1 MADKSPMLLAYL
13 SRTEGWTPASE
24 IAEHLGV
31 STRTVRSYVTAVKV
45 AAAPLDVILSS
56 PDGYRLNRDAHAE
69 YAGRDR
75 GGERTGT
82 PRERIT
88 FLVTRLTHAGVEL
101 DVYELAASLFVSES
115 TIEADLRQVRTLA
128 REAGLELV
136 REGDHVRLVGPDAGH
151 RRIVSRLFSE
161 EQAHGLVDLR
171 RVQESFGIDD
181 LSGFKTDV
189 MVVLEAQGYT
199 VNEFG
204 LDRVLVHTAIAVE
217 RSRGSTLA
225 DDAPVP
231 DDQLA
236 ADLDRLVAERFGTRL
251 PPGELTAL
259 TTLLITR
266 AGTRAVT
273 GSDAGEHV
281 EVLRRIVDRAQEE
294 FLVDLDDDAFL
305 TRLGAHVGNLVI
317 RAREGVGNPNPLAR
331 TIKSS
336 YPLTYELA
344 VFIAS
349 EVQREFDIVIG
360 EDEIAYIALHIGSHL
375 ERRVSH
381 GAKLTCVLVSPGYHD
396 IAELLERRIL
406 PALGDEVAIDRVLTR
421 TDVDPAAL
429 HADLVISTVPW
440 EVRPANVVIVQPI
453 PTDADLDAVRGAVS
467 RIRRQR
473 RRRAIADELLL
484 YFDDALFFRD
494 TAFRNVDAPDEEA
507 VIRVMGDRMRE
518 RGIIDDEY
526 LDGVLERE
534 RISSTAFTE
543 WLAVPH
549 SLRMTATRTAIAI
562 ALFETP
568 IRWGDATVQV
578 VALVAFAARDRA
590 SFQTVFE
597 QFVEVFSERHDVQR
611 LLRASTDF
619 PAYID
624 ELVRLI
630 DE

>member
-1 MADKSPMLLAYL
+1 MADKSPLLLAYL
-13 SRTEGWTPASE
+13 SRAEGWTPASE

-31 STRTVRSYVTAVKV
+31 STRSVRSYVTAVKV

-69 YAGRDR
+69 YAARDR
-75 GGERTGT
+75 STERAGT
-82 PRERIT
+82 PRERIAY
-88 FLVTRLTHAGVEL
+88 LVTRLTHAGDGLSVH
-101 DVYELAASLFVSES
+101 DLADSLHVSDS
-115 TIEADLRQVRTLA
+115 TVEADLRQVRTLA
-128 REAGLELV
+128 RDAGVELV
-136 REGDHVRLVGPDAGH
+136 RDGDQVRLQGPDAAH
-151 RRIVSRLFSE
+151 RRLVSRQFSE

-181 LSGFKTDV
+181 LSGFKTEV
-189 MVVLEAQGYT
+189 MGVLETQGYT

-217 RSRGSTLA
+217 RSRGTALA

-231 DDQLA
+231 GDPVALG
-236 ADLDRLVAERFGTRL
+236 LDRLVAERFGTRL
-251 PPGELTAL
+251 PEGELAAL
-259 TTLLITR
+259 TTLLTTR
-266 AGTRAVT
+266 AGTRIEP
-273 GSDAGEHV
+273 SDEPGDHV
-281 EVLRRIVDRAQEE
+281 VVLRRIVDRAQEE

-305 TRLGAHVGNLVI
+305 TRLAAHVGNLVI
-317 RAREGVGNPNPLAR
+317 RAREGVANPNPLAR

-344 VFIAS
+344 VFIAA
-349 EVQREFDIVIG
+349 EIQREFGIVIG
-360 EDEIAYIALHIGSHL
+360 DDEIAYIALHIGSHL
-375 ERRVSH
+375 ERRAAH
-381 GAKLTCVLVSPGYHD
+381 GARLTCVLVSPGYHD
-396 IAELLERRIL
+396 IAHLLERRIQ

-421 TDVDPAAL
+421 TDVDLASL
-429 HADLVISTVPW
+429 DADLVVSTVPW

-494 TAFRNVDAPDEEA
+494 LGTPDEES
-507 VIRVMGDRMRE
+507 VIRALGERMLQ

-526 LDGVLERE
+526 LEGVLDRE

-549 SLRMTATRTAIAI
+549 SMRMTAKRTAIGI
-562 ALFETP
+562 ALFDTP
-568 IRWGDATVQV
+568 IPWGDATVQV
-578 VALVAFAARDRA
+578 VALVAFSAEGRA

-597 QFVEVFSERHDVQR
+597 QFVEVFAERTDVQR
-611 LLRASTDF
+611 LLKSATDF
-619 PAYID
+619 PSFID

>member
-56 PDGYRLNRDAHAE
+56 PEGYRLNRDAHAE
-69 YAGRDR
+69 FVARDR
-75 GGERTGT
+75 STERVAT
-82 PRERIT
+82 PRERVT

-101 DVYELAASLFVSES
+101 DVHELAESLFVSES
-115 TIEADLRQVRTLA
+115 TIEADLRQVRVLA

-136 REGDHVRLVGPDAGH
+136 REGDSVRLDGPDAGH
-151 RRIVSRLFSE
+151 RRLVSRLFSE

-189 MVVLEAQGYT
+189 IGVLETRGYA

-204 LDRVLVHTAIAVE
+204 LDRVLLHTAIAVE
-217 RSRGSTLA
+217 RSRGSALA
-225 DDAPVP
+225 DAAPVP
-231 DDQLA
+231 HDPVA
-236 ADLDRLVAERFGTRL
+236 VDLDRLVAERFGTRL
-251 PPGELTAL
+251 PAGELDAL
-259 TTLLITR
+259 TGLLTTR
-266 AGTRAVT
+266 AGTRIVAEEP
-273 GSDAGEHV
+273 GEHLA
-281 EVLRRIVDRAQEE
+281 VLRRIVEHAQEE

-305 TRLGAHVGNLVI
+305 TRLGAHVGNLVV

-344 VFIAS
+344 VFVAAEIQSAFAIS
-349 EVQREFDIVIG
+349 IG
-360 EDEIAYIALHIGSHL
+360 DDEIAYIALHIGSHL
-375 ERRVSH
+375 ERRTTH
-381 GAKLTCVLVSPGYHD
+381 GARLTAVLVSPGYHD
-396 IAELLERRIL
+396 IADLLERRIQ
-406 PALGDEVAIDRVLTR
+406 PALGDDAVVDRVLTR
-421 TDVDPAAL
+421 TDVDPTAL

-453 PTDADLDAVRGAVS
+453 PTDADLDAVRGAVA

-484 YFDDALFFRD
+484 YFDDALFFR
-494 TAFRNVDAPDEEA
+494 EA
-507 VIRVMGDRMRE
+507 DFATREQESIIRAMGERMRE
-518 RGIIDDEY
+518 RGIIDDDY
-526 LDGVLERE
+526 LEGVLARE

-549 SLRMTATRTAIAI
+549 ALTMSAKRTAIGI
-562 ALFETP
+562 ALFDSALP
-568 IRWGDATVQV
+568 WGEGTVQV
-578 VALVAFAARDRA
+578 VALVAFSAKDRA
-590 SFQTVFE
+590 KFQTVFE
-597 QFVEVFSERHDVQR
+597 QFVEVFADRGDVQR
-611 LLRASTDF
+611 LIRASVDF

>member
-1 MADKSPMLLAYL
+1 MPDKSPMLLAYL
-13 SRTEGWTPASE
+13 SRSEGWTPASE

-31 STRTVRSYVTAVKV
+31 STRTVRSYVTAVKA
-45 AAAPLDVILSS
+45 AAAPLEVILSS

-69 YAGRDR
+69 YAARDR
-75 GGERTGT
+75 SAERAST

-88 FLVTRLTHAGVEL
+88 FLVTRLTHAGADL
-101 DVYELAASLFVSES
+101 DVHELAESLFVSDS
-115 TIEADLRQVRTLA
+115 TLEGDLRQVRTLA

-136 REGDHVRLVGPDAGH
+136 REGDQVRLEGPDAGH
-151 RRIVSRLFSE
+151 RRLVSRLFGQ
-161 EQAHGLVDLR
+161 EQSHGLVDLR

-181 LSGFKTDV
+181 LSGFKTEV
-189 MVVLEAQGYT
+189 MEVLEEEGYT

-217 RSRGSTLA
+217 RSRGTTLA
-225 DDAPVP
+225 ERAPLPGDPVA
-231 DDQLA
+231 LG
-236 ADLDRLVAERFGTRL
+236 LDRLVAERFGTRL
-251 PPGELTAL
+251 PEGELSAL
-259 TTLLITR
+259 TTLLTTR
-266 AGTRAVT
+266 AGTRIEPR
-273 GSDAGEHV
+273 SEPGEHMV
-281 EVLRRIVDRAQEE
+281 VLRRIVDRAQEE

-317 RAREGVGNPNPLAR
+317 RAREGVANPNPLAR

-344 VFIAS
+344 VFIAA
-349 EVQREFDIVIG
+349 EVQREFGIQIG
-360 EDEIAYIALHIGSHL
+360 DDEIAYIALHIGSHL
-375 ERRVSH
+375 ERRTGH
-381 GAKLTCVLVSPGYHD
+381 GARLTCVLVSPGYHD
-396 IAELLERRIL
+396 IADLLERRVQ
-406 PALGDEVAIDRVLTR
+406 PALGDDVAIDRVLTR

-429 HADLVISTVPW
+429 QADLVVSTVPW

-484 YFDDALFFRD
+484 YFDDALFFAGPPERD
-494 TAFRNVDAPDEEA
+494 EQG
-507 VIRVMGDRMRE
+507 VIRVLGERMRE

-526 LDGVLERE
+526 LEGVLERE

-549 SLRMTATRTAIAI
+549 AMRMTAKRTAIAI
-562 ALFETP
+562 ALFDTP
-568 IRWGDATVQV
+568 IPWGDATVQV
-578 VALVAFAARDRA
+578 VALVAFSAEGRA

-597 QFVEVFSERHDVQR
+597 QFVEVFAERTDVQR
-611 LLRASTDF
+611 LLRAATDF
-619 PAYID
+619 PSFID

>member
-13 SRTEGWTPASE
+13 SRSEGWTPASE

-69 YAGRDR
+69 FASRDR
-75 GGERTGT
+75 TAERAGT
-82 PRERIT
+82 PRERMT

-101 DVYELAASLFVSES
+101 DVHELADSLFVSES
-115 TIEADLRQVRTLA
+115 TIEGDLRQVRALA

-136 REGDHVRLVGPDAGH
+136 RDGDHVRLEGPDAGH

-189 MVVLEAQGYT
+189 IAVLETQGYT
-199 VNEFG
+199 INEFG
-204 LDRVLVHTAIAVE
+204 LDRVLLHTAIAVE
-217 RSRGSTLA
+217 RSRGSALA
-225 DDAPVP
+225 DQAPEPGDPV
-231 DDQLA
+231 A
-236 ADLDRLVAERFGTRL
+236 VDLDRLVAERFGTRL
-251 PPGELTAL
+251 PAGELTAL
-259 TTLLITR
+259 TTLLTTR
-266 AGTRAVT
+266 AGTRVIPR
-273 GSDAGEHV
+273 DEPGEHV
-281 EVLRRIVDRAQEE
+281 AVLRRIVEHAQEE

-331 TIKSS
+331 TIKTS

-344 VFIAS
+344 VFIAAEIQS
-349 EVQREFDIVIG
+349 EFAISIG

-375 ERRVSH
+375 ERRATH
-381 GAKLTCVLVSPGYHD
+381 GARLTAVLVSPGYHD
-396 IAELLERRIL
+396 IADLLERRIL

-429 HADLVISTVPW
+429 QADLVISTVPW
-440 EVRPANVVIVQPI
+440 EVRPANVVIVQPF
-453 PTDADLDAVRGAVS
+453 PTDADLDAVRGAIT

-494 TAFRNVDAPDEEA
+494 SDVRDSEG
-507 VIRVMGDRMRE
+507 VIRLLGARMQE
-518 RGIIDDEY
+518 RGIIDDDY
-526 LDGVLERE
+526 LDGVLARE

-549 SLRMTATRTAIAI
+549 ALTMSAKRTAIAI
-562 ALFETP
+562 ALFESP
-568 IRWGDATVQV
+568 IPWGEGTVQV
-578 VALVAFAARDRA
+578 VALVAFSAKDRA
-590 SFQTVFE
+590 KFQTVFE
-597 QFVEVFSERHDVQR
+597 QFVEVFSERSDVQR
-611 LLRASTDF
+611 LIRASIDF
-619 PAYID
+619 PTYID

>member
-13 SRTEGWTPASE
+13 SRSEGWTPASE

-69 YAGRDR
+69 FASRDR
-75 GGERTGT
+75 TAERAGT
-82 PRERIT
+82 PRERMT

-101 DVYELAASLFVSES
+101 DVHELADSLFVSES
-115 TIEADLRQVRTLA
+115 TIEGDLRQVRALA

-136 REGDHVRLVGPDAGH
+136 RDGDHVRLEGTDAGH

-189 MVVLEAQGYT
+189 IAVLETQGYT
-199 VNEFG
+199 INEFV
-204 LDRVLVHTAIAVE
+204 LDRVLLHTAIAVE
-217 RSRGSTLA
+217 RSRGSALA
-225 DDAPVP
+225 DQAPEPGDPV
-231 DDQLA
+231 A
-236 ADLDRLVAERFGTRL
+236 VDLDRLVAEHFGTRL
-251 PPGELTAL
+251 PAGELTAL
-259 TTLLITR
+259 TTLLTTR
-266 AGTRAVT
+266 AGTRVIPR
-273 GSDAGEHV
+273 DEPGEHV
-281 EVLRRIVDRAQEE
+281 AVLRRIVEHAQEE

-331 TIKSS
+331 TIKTS

-344 VFIAS
+344 VFIAAEIQS
-349 EVQREFDIVIG
+349 EFAISIG

-375 ERRVSH
+375 ERRATH
-381 GAKLTCVLVSPGYHD
+381 GARLTAVLVSPGYHD
-396 IAELLERRIL
+396 IADLLERRIL

-429 HADLVISTVPW
+429 QADLVISTVPW
-440 EVRPANVVIVQPI
+440 EVRPANVVIVQPF
-453 PTDADLDAVRGAVS
+453 PTDADLDAVRGAIT

-494 TAFRNVDAPDEEA
+494 SDVRDSEG
-507 VIRVMGDRMRE
+507 VIRLLGARMQE
-518 RGIIDDEY
+518 RGIIDDDY
-526 LDGVLERE
+526 LDGVLARE

-549 SLRMTATRTAIAI
+549 ALTMSAKRTAIAI
-562 ALFETP
+562 ALFENP
-568 IRWGDATVQV
+568 IPWGEGTVQV
-578 VALVAFAARDRA
+578 VALVAFSAKDRA
-590 SFQTVFE
+590 KFQTVFE
-597 QFVEVFSERHDVQR
+597 QFVEVFSERSDVQR
-611 LLRASTDF
+611 LIRASIDF
-619 PAYID
+619 PTYID

>member
-1 MADKSPMLLAYL
+1 MADKSPLLLAYL
-13 SRTEGWTPASE
+13 SRAEGWTPASE

-101 DVYELAASLFVSES
+101 DVYELAESLFVSES

-217 RSRGSTLA
+217 RSRGSSLA

-231 DDQLA
+231 DDEMA

-251 PPGELTAL
+251 PPGELAAL

-266 AGTRAVT
+266 AGTRALPGGEV
-273 GSDAGEHV
+273 GEHV

-317 RAREGVGNPNPLAR
+317 RAREGIGNPNPLAR

-349 EVQREFDIVIG
+349 EVQREFAIVIG

-406 PALGDEVAIDRVLTR
+406 PALGDEVAIDRDLTR

-440 EVRPANVVIVQPI
+440 PVRPANVVIVQPI

-473 RRRAIADELLL
+473 RRRAISDELLL
-484 YFDDALFFRD
+484 YFDDALFFR
-494 TAFRNVDAPDEEA
+494 NLDAPDEET

-568 IRWGDATVQV
+568 IHWGDATVQV

-597 QFVEVFSERHDVQR
+597 QFVEVFSDRTDVQR

>member
-13 SRTEGWTPASE
+13 SRAEGWTPASE

-69 YAGRDR
+69 YANRDR
-75 GGERTGT
+75 TAGRAGT

-101 DVYELAASLFVSES
+101 DVHELAASLFVSES
-115 TIEADLRQVRTLA
+115 TIEADLRNVRSLA

-136 REGDHVRLVGPDAGH
+136 RDGDHVRLEGPDAGH

-161 EQAHGLVDLR
+161 EQTHGLVDLR

-189 MVVLEAQGYT
+189 IGVLERRGYT
-199 VNEFG
+199 INEFG
-204 LDRVLVHTAIAVE
+204 LDRVLLHTAIAVE
-217 RSRGSTLA
+217 RSRGSALA
-225 DDAPVP
+225 EDAPQPTEPVSV
-231 DDQLA
+231 
-236 ADLDRLVAERFGTRL
+236 DLDRLVAERFGTRL
-251 PPGELTAL
+251 PAGELTAL
-259 TTLLITR
+259 TTLLTTR
-266 AGTRAVT
+266 AGTRLVPD
-273 GSDAGEHV
+273 GDPGEHID
-281 EVLRRIVDRAQEE
+281 VLRRIVDRAQEE
-294 FLVDLDDDAFL
+294 FLVDLDDDPFL
-305 TRLGAHVGNLVI
+305 TRLGAHVGNLLV
-317 RAREGVGNPNPLAR
+317 RARDGIGNPNPLAR

-344 VFIAS
+344 VFVAAEI
-349 EVQREFDIVIG
+349 QREFTITIG

-375 ERRVSH
+375 ERRATH
-381 GAKLTCVLVSPGYHD
+381 GARLTCVLVSPGYHD

-406 PALGDEVAIDRVLTR
+406 PALGDDVVIDRVLTR
-421 TDVDPAAL
+421 TDVDPAGL
-429 HADLVISTVPW
+429 HADLIISTVPW

-453 PTDADLDAVRGAVS
+453 PTDADLDAVRGTIS
-467 RIRRQR
+467 RIRRHR

-494 TAFRNVDAPDEEA
+494 LEERETET
-507 VIRVMGDRMRE
+507 VIRVLGERMRE
-518 RGIIDDEY
+518 RGIIDDDY
-526 LDGVLERE
+526 LTGVLERE

-549 SLRMTATRTAIAI
+549 ALTMSAKRTAIAI
-562 ALFETP
+562 ALFENP
-568 IRWGDATVQV
+568 IPWGDNTVQV
-578 VALVAFAARDRA
+578 VALVAFSAKDRA

-597 QFVEVFSERHDVQR
+597 QFVEVFSDRTDVQR
-611 LLRASTDF
+611 LLRASHDF
-619 PAYID
+619 PSYID

>member
-1 MADKSPMLLAYL
+1 MADKSPQLLAYL
-13 SRTEGWTPASE
+13 SRAEGWTPASE
-24 IAEHLGV
+24 IADHLGV

-45 AAAPLDVILSS
+45 AAAPLDVIISS

-69 YAGRDR
+69 YVARER
-75 GGERTGT
+75 GEERTGT

-101 DVYELAASLFVSES
+101 DVHDLAESLFVSES
-115 TIEADLRQVRTLA
+115 TLEADLRHVRALA

-136 REGDHVRLVGPDAGH
+136 RNGDHVRLVGPDAAH
-151 RRIVSRLFSE
+151 RRLVSRLFTE
-161 EQAHGLVDLR
+161 EHAAGLIDLR
-171 RVQESFGIDD
+171 RVQESFGVED
-181 LSGFKTDV
+181 LSGFKTEV
-189 MVVLEAQGYT
+189 MGALESHGYT

-217 RSRGSTLA
+217 RSRGSVLA
-225 DDAPVP
+225 YEATPPVDP
-231 DDQLA
+231 VG
-236 ADLDRLVAERFGTRL
+236 ADLDRLVGERFGTRL
-251 PPGELTAL
+251 PAEELAALTA
-259 TTLLITR
+259 LLITR
-266 AGTRAVT
+266 AGTRVTPGIDAVKYV
-273 GSDAGEHV
+273 D
-281 EVLRRIVDRAQEE
+281 VLRRIVDRAQEE

-305 TRLGAHVGNLVI
+305 TRLAAHVGNLVI
-317 RAREGVGNPNPLAR
+317 RAREGVGNPNPLAK

-349 EVQREFDIVIG
+349 EIQREFDIEIG
-360 EDEIAYIALHIGSHL
+360 DDEIAYIALHIGSHL
-375 ERRVSH
+375 ERRGSH
-381 GAKLTCVLVSPGYHD
+381 GAQLTCVLVSPGYHD
-396 IAELLERRIL
+396 IADLLERRIQ
-406 PALGDEVAIDRVLTR
+406 PALGDDVAIDRVLTR
-421 TDVDPAAL
+421 TDVDLGTL

-440 EVRPANVVIVQPI
+440 EARPAHVVIVQPI

-484 YFDDALFFRD
+484 YFDDALFV
-494 TAFRNVDAPDEEA
+494 RNPSAPDEEA
-507 VIRVMGDRMRE
+507 VIRLMGERMRE
-518 RGIIDDEY
+518 RGIIDDDY

-534 RISSTAFTE
+534 HISSTAFTE

-549 SLRMTATRTAIAI
+549 SLRMTAKRTAIAI
-562 ALFETP
+562 ALFDNP
-568 IRWGDATVQV
+568 IPWGDATVQV

-590 SFQTVFE
+590 TFQTVFE
-597 QFVEVFSERHDVQR
+597 QFVEVFSERNDVQR
-611 LLRASTDF
+611 ILKAATDF
-619 PAYID
+619 PSFID

>member
-1 MADKSPMLLAYL
+1 VAGEMADKSPLLLTYL
-13 SRTEGWTPASE
+13 SRSEGWTPASE

-69 YAGRDR
+69 YANRDR
-75 GGERTGT
+75 ATERAGT
-82 PRERIT
+82 PRERVA

-101 DVYELAASLFVSES
+101 DVHDLAESLFVSSS
-115 TIEADLRQVRTLA
+115 TIEADLRQVRALA

-136 REGDHVRLVGPDAGH
+136 RDGDHVRLDGPDAGH
-151 RRIVSRLFSE
+151 RRIVSRLFSD

-171 RVQESFGIDD
+171 RVQEAFGIDD

-189 MVVLEAQGYT
+189 MAVLERQGYAI
-199 VNEFG
+199 NEFG
-204 LDRVLVHTAIAVE
+204 LDRVLLHTAIAVE
-217 RSRGSTLA
+217 RSRGSSLA
-225 DDAPVP
+225 DAAPEPSDPV
-231 DDQLA
+231 A
-236 ADLDRLVAERFGTRL
+236 RDLDRLVVERFGTRL
-251 PPGELTAL
+251 PAGELTAL
-259 TTLLITR
+259 TTLLTTR
-266 AGTRAVT
+266 AGTRLTSGDQA
-273 GSDAGEHV
+273 SEHLDV
-281 EVLRRIVDRAQEE
+281 VRRIVDRAQEE

-317 RAREGVGNPNPLAR
+317 RARGGVGNPNPLAR

-344 VFIAS
+344 VFVAAEI
-349 EVQREFDIVIG
+349 QREFTITIG
-360 EDEIAYIALHIGSHL
+360 DDEIAYIALHIGSHL
-375 ERRVSH
+375 ERRATH
-381 GAKLTCVLVSPGYHD
+381 GERLTCVLVSPGYHD
-396 IAELLERRIL
+396 IAELLQRRIL
-406 PALGDEVAIDRVLTR
+406 PALGDEASIDRVLTR

-440 EVRPANVVIVQPI
+440 DVRPANVVIVQPL
-453 PTDADLDAVRGAVS
+453 PTDADLDAVRGAIT

-473 RRRAIADELLL
+473 RRRAITDELLL

-494 TAFRNVDAPDEEA
+494 LEARDAEA
-507 VIRVMGDRMRE
+507 VIRVLGERMRA
-518 RGIIDDEY
+518 RGIIDDDY
-526 LDGVLERE
+526 LAGVLDRE
-534 RISSTAFTE
+534 HISSTAFTE

-549 SLRMTATRTAIAI
+549 ALTMSAKRTAIAI
-562 ALFETP
+562 ALYENP
-568 IRWGDATVQV
+568 IPWGESTVQV
-578 VALVAFAARDRA
+578 VALVAFSAKDRA

-597 QFVEVFSERHDVQR
+597 QFVDVFSDRTDVQR
-611 LLRASTDF
+611 LLRASHDF
-619 PAYID
+619 PSYID

>member
-1 MADKSPMLLAYL
+1 MADKSPLLLTYL
-13 SRTEGWTPASE
+13 SRSEGWTPASE

-69 YAGRDR
+69 YASRDR
-75 GGERTGT
+75 SSDVAGT
-82 PRERIT
+82 PRERVT

-101 DVYELAASLFVSES
+101 DVHDLAESLFVSSS
-115 TIEADLRQVRTLA
+115 TVEADLRQVRALA

-136 REGDHVRLVGPDAGH
+136 RDGDHVRLTGPDAGH
-151 RRIVSRLFSE
+151 RRIVSRLFSD

-171 RVQESFGIDD
+171 RVQEAFGIDD

-189 MVVLEAQGYT
+189 MAVLERQGYAI
-199 VNEFG
+199 NEFG
-204 LDRVLVHTAIAVE
+204 LDRVLLHTAIAVE
-217 RSRGSTLA
+217 RSRGSSLA
-225 DDAPVP
+225 DDAPEPGDAV
-231 DDQLA
+231 A
-236 ADLDRLVAERFGTRL
+236 KDLDRLVVERFGTRL
-251 PPGELTAL
+251 PAGELTAL
-259 TTLLITR
+259 TTLLTTR
-266 AGTRAVT
+266 AGTRLTAR
-273 GSDAGEHV
+273 DEIGEHV
-281 EVLRRIVDRAQEE
+281 DVVRRIVDRAQEE

-305 TRLGAHVGNLVI
+305 TRLGAHVGNLVV
-317 RAREGVGNPNPLAR
+317 RARDGVGNPNPLAR

-344 VFIAS
+344 VFVAAEI
-349 EVQREFDIVIG
+349 QREFTITIG
-360 EDEIAYIALHIGSHL
+360 DDEIAYIALHIGSHL
-375 ERRVSH
+375 ERRATH
-381 GAKLTCVLVSPGYHD
+381 GERLTCVLVSPGYHD

-406 PALGDEVAIDRVLTR
+406 PALGDDAVIDRVLTR
-421 TDVDPAAL
+421 TDVDPADL

-440 EVRPANVVIVQPI
+440 DVRPANVVIVQPL
-453 PTDADLDAVRGAVS
+453 PTDADLDAVRGAIT

-473 RRRAIADELLL
+473 RRRAIADQLLL

-494 TAFRNVDAPDEEA
+494 LDARDAES
-507 VIRVMGDRMRE
+507 VIRVLGERMRE
-518 RGIIDDEY
+518 RGIIDDDY
-526 LDGVLERE
+526 LDGVLDRE

-549 SLRMTATRTAIAI
+549 ALTMSAKRTAIAI
-562 ALFETP
+562 ALYESP
-568 IRWGDATVQV
+568 IPWGYGTVQV
-578 VALVAFAARDRA
+578 VALVAFSAKDRA

-597 QFVEVFSERHDVQR
+597 QFVEVFSDRADVQR

>member
-13 SRTEGWTPASE
+13 SRNEGWTPASE

-69 YAGRDR
+69 FASRDR
-75 GGERTGT
+75 TAERAGT
-82 PRERIT
+82 PRERVT

-101 DVYELAASLFVSES
+101 DVHDLADSLFVSES
-115 TIEADLRQVRTLA
+115 TIEGDLRQVRALA

-136 REGDHVRLVGPDAGH
+136 RDGDHVRLEGPDAGH

-189 MVVLEAQGYT
+189 IAVLEAQGYT
-199 VNEFG
+199 INEFG
-204 LDRVLVHTAIAVE
+204 LDRVLLHTAIAVE
-217 RSRGSTLA
+217 RSRGSALA
-225 DDAPVP
+225 DQAPAPGDPV
-231 DDQLA
+231 A
-236 ADLDRLVAERFGTRL
+236 VDLDRLVAERFGTRL
-251 PPGELTAL
+251 PAGELTAL
-259 TTLLITR
+259 TTLLTTR
-266 AGTRAVT
+266 AGTRVIPR
-273 GSDAGEHV
+273 DEPGEHV
-281 EVLRRIVDRAQEE
+281 AVLRRIVEHAQEE

-344 VFIAS
+344 VFIAAEIQS
-349 EVQREFDIVIG
+349 EFTISIG

-375 ERRVSH
+375 ERRATH
-381 GAKLTCVLVSPGYHD
+381 GARLTAVLVSPGYHD
-396 IAELLERRIL
+396 IADLLERRIL

-429 HADLVISTVPW
+429 QADLVISTVPW
-440 EVRPANVVIVQPI
+440 QVRPANVVIVQPI
-453 PTDADLDAVRGAVS
+453 PTDADLDAVRGAIT

-494 TAFRNVDAPDEEA
+494 SGERDTEG
-507 VIRVMGDRMRE
+507 VIRLLGERMQE
-518 RGIIDDEY
+518 RGIIDDDY
-526 LDGVLERE
+526 LAGVLDRE

-549 SLRMTATRTAIAI
+549 ALTMSANRTAIAI
-562 ALFETP
+562 ALFENP
-568 IRWGDATVQV
+568 IPWGEGTVQV
-578 VALVAFAARDRA
+578 VALVAFSAKDRA
-590 SFQTVFE
+590 KFQTVFE
-597 QFVEVFSERHDVQR
+597 QFVEVFSERGDVQR
-611 LLRASTDF
+611 LIRASVDF
-619 PAYID
+619 PTYID

>member
-1 MADKSPMLLAYL
+1 MADKSPMLLTYL
-13 SRTEGWTPASE
+13 SRSEGWTPASE

-31 STRTVRSYVTAVKV
+31 STRTVRSYVTAIKV
-45 AAAPLDVILSS
+45 AAAPLDVIHSS

-69 YAGRDR
+69 YAARDR
-75 GGERTGT
+75 SSDVAGT
-82 PRERIT
+82 PRERVT

-101 DVYELAASLFVSES
+101 DVHDLADSLFVSSS
-115 TIEADLRQVRTLA
+115 TVEADLRQVRALA
-128 REAGLELV
+128 RDAGLDLV
-136 REGDHVRLVGPDAGH
+136 RDGDHVRLEGPDAGH
-151 RRIVSRLFSE
+151 RRLVSRLFSD
-161 EQAHGLVDLR
+161 EQTHGLVDLR
-171 RVQESFGIDD
+171 RVQEAFGIDD

-189 MVVLEAQGYT
+189 MAVLERQGYAI
-199 VNEFG
+199 NEFG

-217 RSRGSTLA
+217 RSRGSSLA
-225 DDAPVP
+225 DDAPEP
-231 DDQLA
+231 DDA
-236 ADLDRLVAERFGTRL
+236 VASDLDHLVVERFGTRL
-251 PPGELTAL
+251 PAGELTAL
-259 TTLLITR
+259 TTLLTTR
-266 AGTRAVT
+266 AGTRLT
-273 GSDAGEHV
+273 PRDEIGEHV
-281 EVLRRIVDRAQEE
+281 EVVRAIVDRAQEE

-317 RAREGVGNPNPLAR
+317 RARDGVGNPNPLAR

-344 VFIAS
+344 VFVAAEI
-349 EVQREFDIVIG
+349 QREFTITIG
-360 EDEIAYIALHIGSHL
+360 DDEIAYIALHIGSHL
-375 ERRVSH
+375 ERRATH
-381 GAKLTCVLVSPGYHD
+381 GERLTCVLVSPGYHD

-406 PALGDEVAIDRVLTR
+406 PALGDDVVIDRVLTR
-421 TDVDPAAL
+421 TDVDPADL
-429 HADLVISTVPW
+429 HADLIISTVPW
-440 EVRPANVVIVQPI
+440 DVRPANVVIVQPL
-453 PTDADLDAVRGAVS
+453 PTDADLDAVRGAIT

-473 RRRAIADELLL
+473 RRRAITDELLL

-494 TAFRNVDAPDEEA
+494 LDARDAEA
-507 VIRVMGDRMRE
+507 VIRVLGARMRE

-526 LDGVLERE
+526 LDGVLDRE

-549 SLRMTATRTAIAI
+549 ALTMSAKRTAIAI
-562 ALFETP
+562 ALYENP
-568 IRWGDATVQV
+568 IPWGDATVQV
-578 VALVAFAARDRA
+578 VALVAFSAKDRA

-597 QFVEVFSERHDVQR
+597 QFVEVFSDRSDVQR

>member
-69 YAGRDR
+69 FASRDR
-75 GGERTGT
+75 SAERAGT
-82 PRERIT
+82 PRERVT

-101 DVYELAASLFVSES
+101 DVHELADSLFVSES
-115 TIEADLRQVRTLA
+115 TIEADLRQVRVLA

-136 REGDHVRLVGPDAGH
+136 RDGDHVRLDGPDAGH
-151 RRIVSRLFSE
+151 RRLVSRLFSE

-189 MVVLEAQGYT
+189 IGVLEAQGYT
-199 VNEFG
+199 INEFG
-204 LDRVLVHTAIAVE
+204 LDRVLLHTAIAVE
-217 RSRGSTLA
+217 RSRGSSLA
-225 DDAPVP
+225 DQPLEPGDPIAV
-231 DDQLA
+231 
-236 ADLDRLVAERFGTRL
+236 DLDRLVSERFGTRL
-251 PPGELTAL
+251 PAGELTAL
-259 TTLLITR
+259 TTLLTTR
-266 AGTRAVT
+266 AGTRVIPRDEA
-273 GSDAGEHV
+273 EHV
-281 EVLRRIVDRAQEE
+281 EVLRRIVDHAQEE

-305 TRLGAHVGNLVI
+305 ARLGAHVGNLVL
-317 RAREGVGNPNPLAR
+317 RARAGVGNPNPLAR

-344 VFIAS
+344 VFIAAEIQS
-349 EVQREFDIVIG
+349 EFTIAIG
-360 EDEIAYIALHIGSHL
+360 EDEIAYIALHVGSHL
-375 ERRVSH
+375 ERRATH
-381 GAKLTCVLVSPGYHD
+381 GARLTCVLVSPGYHD

-406 PALGDEVAIDRVLTR
+406 PALGDEVVIDRVLTR

-453 PTDADLDAVRGAVS
+453 PTDADLDAVRGAIT

-494 TAFRNVDAPDEEA
+494 PPERDAES
-507 VIRVMGDRMRE
+507 VIRVLGERMRE
-518 RGIIDDEY
+518 RGIIDDDY
-526 LDGVLERE
+526 LDGVLTRE

-549 SLRMTATRTAIAI
+549 ALTMSAKRTAIGI
-562 ALFETP
+562 ALFESP
-568 IRWGDATVQV
+568 ILWGEGTVQV
-578 VALVAFAARDRA
+578 VALVAFSAKDRA
-590 SFQTVFE
+590 KFQTVFE
-597 QFVEVFSERHDVQR
+597 QFVEVFSERSDVQR
-611 LLRASTDF
+611 LIRASIDF
-619 PAYID
+619 PTYID

>member
-1 MADKSPMLLAYL
+1 MADKSPLLLTYL
-13 SRTEGWTPASE
+13 SRSEGWTPASE

-69 YAGRDR
+69 YANRDR
-75 GGERTGT
+75 ATERAGT
-82 PRERIT
+82 PRERVA

-101 DVYELAASLFVSES
+101 DVHDLAESLFVSSS
-115 TIEADLRQVRTLA
+115 TIEADLRQVRALA

-136 REGDHVRLVGPDAGH
+136 RDGDHVRLDGPDAGH
-151 RRIVSRLFSE
+151 RRIVSRLFSD

-171 RVQESFGIDD
+171 RVQEAFGIDD

-189 MVVLEAQGYT
+189 MAVLERQGYAI
-199 VNEFG
+199 NEFG
-204 LDRVLVHTAIAVE
+204 LDRVLLHTAIAVE
-217 RSRGSTLA
+217 RSRGSSLA
-225 DDAPVP
+225 DAAPEPSDPV
-231 DDQLA
+231 A
-236 ADLDRLVAERFGTRL
+236 RDLDRLVVERFGTRL
-251 PPGELTAL
+251 PAGELTAL
-259 TTLLITR
+259 TTLLTTR
-266 AGTRAVT
+266 AGTRLTSGDQV
-273 GSDAGEHV
+273 SEHLDV
-281 EVLRRIVDRAQEE
+281 VRRIVDRAQEE

-317 RAREGVGNPNPLAR
+317 RARGGVGNPNPLAR

-344 VFIAS
+344 VFVAAEI
-349 EVQREFDIVIG
+349 QREFTITIG
-360 EDEIAYIALHIGSHL
+360 DDEIAYIALHIGSHL
-375 ERRVSH
+375 ERRATH
-381 GAKLTCVLVSPGYHD
+381 GERLTCVLVSPGYHD
-396 IAELLERRIL
+396 IAELLQRRIL
-406 PALGDEVAIDRVLTR
+406 PALGDEASIDRVLTR

-440 EVRPANVVIVQPI
+440 DVRPANVVIVQPL
-453 PTDADLDAVRGAVS
+453 PTDADLDAVRGAIT

-473 RRRAIADELLL
+473 RRRAITDELLL

-494 TAFRNVDAPDEEA
+494 LEARDAEA
-507 VIRVMGDRMRE
+507 VIRVLGERMRA
-518 RGIIDDEY
+518 RGIIDDDY
-526 LDGVLERE
+526 LAGVLDRE
-534 RISSTAFTE
+534 HISSTAFTE

-549 SLRMTATRTAIAI
+549 ALTMSAKRTAIAI
-562 ALFETP
+562 ALYENP
-568 IRWGDATVQV
+568 IPWGESTVQV
-578 VALVAFAARDRA
+578 VALVAFSAKDRA

-597 QFVEVFSERHDVQR
+597 QFVDVFSDRTDVQR
-611 LLRASTDF
+611 LLRASHDF
-619 PAYID
+619 PSYID

>member
-1 MADKSPMLLAYL
+1 MADKSPLLLTYL
-13 SRTEGWTPASE
+13 SRSEGWTPASE

-31 STRTVRSYVTAVKV
+31 STRTVRSYVTAIKV
-45 AAAPLDVILSS
+45 AAAPLDVIHSS

-69 YAGRDR
+69 YASRDR
-75 GGERTGT
+75 TADVVGT

-101 DVYELAASLFVSES
+101 DVHELAESLFVSSS
-115 TIEADLRQVRTLA
+115 TVEADLRQVRALA

-136 REGDHVRLVGPDAGH
+136 RDGDHVHLDGPDAGH
-151 RRIVSRLFSE
+151 RRLVSRLFSD

-171 RVQESFGIDD
+171 RVQEAFGIDD
-181 LSGFKTDV
+181 LSGFKTEV
-189 MVVLEAQGYT
+189 MAVLERQGYAI
-199 VNEFG
+199 NEFG
-204 LDRVLVHTAIAVE
+204 LDRVLLHTAIAVE
-217 RSRGSTLA
+217 RSRGSSLA
-225 DDAPVP
+225 DDAPEPGDAV
-231 DDQLA
+231 A
-236 ADLDRLVAERFGTRL
+236 SDLDRLVVERFGTRL
-251 PPGELTAL
+251 PAGELTAL
-259 TTLLITR
+259 TTLLTTR
-266 AGTRAVT
+266 AGTRLT
-273 GSDAGEHV
+273 PRDEIGEHV
-281 EVLRRIVDRAQEE
+281 AVVRKIVDHAQEE

-317 RAREGVGNPNPLAR
+317 RARDGVGNPNPLAR

-344 VFIAS
+344 VFVAAEI
-349 EVQREFDIVIG
+349 QREFEITIG
-360 EDEIAYIALHIGSHL
+360 DDEIAYIALHIGSHL
-375 ERRVSH
+375 ERRATH
-381 GAKLTCVLVSPGYHD
+381 GERLTCVLVSPGYHD

-406 PALGDEVAIDRVLTR
+406 PALGDDAVVDRVLTR
-421 TDVDPAAL
+421 TDVDPADL

-440 EVRPANVVIVQPI
+440 DVRPANVVIVQPL
-453 PTDADLDAVRGAVS
+453 PTDADLDAVRGAIT

-473 RRRAIADELLL
+473 RRRAITDELLL

-494 TAFRNVDAPDEEA
+494 LDARDAES
-507 VIRVMGDRMRE
+507 VIRVLGERMRE
-518 RGIIDDEY
+518 RGIIDDDY
-526 LDGVLERE
+526 LAGVLDRE

-549 SLRMTATRTAIAI
+549 ALTMSAKRTAIAI
-562 ALFETP
+562 ALFENP
-568 IRWGDATVQV
+568 IPWGDATVQV
-578 VALVAFAARDRA
+578 VALVAFSAKDRA

-597 QFVEVFSERHDVQR
+597 QFVDVFSDRTDVQR

>member
-1 MADKSPMLLAYL
+1 MADKSPLLLTYL
-13 SRTEGWTPASE
+13 SRSEGWTPASE

-31 STRTVRSYVTAVKV
+31 STRTVRSYVTAIKV
-45 AAAPLDVILSS
+45 AAAPLDVIHSS

-69 YAGRDR
+69 YAARDR
-75 GGERTGT
+75 SSDVAGT
-82 PRERIT
+82 PRERVT

-101 DVYELAASLFVSES
+101 DVHDLADSLFVSSS
-115 TIEADLRQVRTLA
+115 TIEADLRQVRALA

-136 REGDHVRLVGPDAGH
+136 RDGDHVRLNGPDAGH
-151 RRIVSRLFSE
+151 RRLVSRLFSD

-171 RVQESFGIDD
+171 RVQEAFGIDD

-189 MVVLEAQGYT
+189 MSVLERQGYAI
-199 VNEFG
+199 NEFG
-204 LDRVLVHTAIAVE
+204 LDRVLLHTAIAVE
-217 RSRGSTLA
+217 RSRGSSLA

-231 DDQLA
+231 DDA
-236 ADLDRLVAERFGTRL
+236 VARDLDRLVVDRFGTRL
-251 PPGELTAL
+251 PAGELTAL
-259 TTLLITR
+259 TTLLTTR
-266 AGTRAVT
+266 AGTRLTPRDEV
-273 GSDAGEHV
+273 GEHIGV
-281 EVLRRIVDRAQEE
+281 VRKIVDHAQEE

-317 RAREGVGNPNPLAR
+317 RARDGVGNPNPLAR

-344 VFIAS
+344 VFVAAEI
-349 EVQREFDIVIG
+349 QREFSITIG
-360 EDEIAYIALHIGSHL
+360 DDEIAYIALHIGSHL
-375 ERRVSH
+375 ERRATH
-381 GAKLTCVLVSPGYHD
+381 GERLTCVLVSPGYHD

-406 PALGDEVAIDRVLTR
+406 PALGDDVVIDRVLTR
-421 TDVDPAAL
+421 TDVDPADL

-440 EVRPANVVIVQPI
+440 DVRPANVVIVQPL
-453 PTDADLDAVRGAVS
+453 PTDADLDAVRGAIT

-473 RRRAIADELLL
+473 RRRAITDELLL

-494 TAFRNVDAPDEEA
+494 LDERDAES
-507 VIRVMGDRMRE
+507 VIRVLGERMRE
-518 RGIIDDEY
+518 RGIIDDDY
-526 LDGVLERE
+526 LAGVLDRE

-549 SLRMTATRTAIAI
+549 ALTMSAKRTAIAI
-562 ALFETP
+562 ALYENP
-568 IRWGDATVQV
+568 IPWGDATVQV
-578 VALVAFAARDRA
+578 VALVAFSAKDRA

-597 QFVEVFSERHDVQR
+597 QFVEVFSDRGDVQR
-611 LLRASTDF
+611 LLRAAQDF
-619 PAYID
+619 PSFID

>member
-1 MADKSPMLLAYL
+1 VAGEMADKSPLLLTYL
-13 SRTEGWTPASE
+13 SRSEGWTPASE

-69 YAGRDR
+69 YANRDR
-75 GGERTGT
+75 ATERAGT
-82 PRERIT
+82 PRERVA

-101 DVYELAASLFVSES
+101 DVHDLAESLFVSSS
-115 TIEADLRQVRTLA
+115 TIEADLRQVRALA

-136 REGDHVRLVGPDAGH
+136 RDGDHVRLDGPDAGH
-151 RRIVSRLFSE
+151 RRIVSRLFSD

-171 RVQESFGIDD
+171 RVQEAFGIDD

-189 MVVLEAQGYT
+189 MAVLERQGYAI
-199 VNEFG
+199 NEFG
-204 LDRVLVHTAIAVE
+204 LDRVLLHTAIAVE
-217 RSRGSTLA
+217 RSRGSSLA
-225 DDAPVP
+225 DAAPEPSDPV
-231 DDQLA
+231 A
-236 ADLDRLVAERFGTRL
+236 RDLDRLVVERFGTRL
-251 PPGELTAL
+251 PAGELTAL
-259 TTLLITR
+259 TTLLTTR
-266 AGTRAVT
+266 AGTRLTSGDQV
-273 GSDAGEHV
+273 SEHLDV
-281 EVLRRIVDRAQEE
+281 VRRIVDRAQEE

-317 RAREGVGNPNPLAR
+317 RARGGVGNPNPLAR

-344 VFIAS
+344 VFVAAEI
-349 EVQREFDIVIG
+349 QREFTITIG
-360 EDEIAYIALHIGSHL
+360 DDEIAYIALHIGSHL
-375 ERRVSH
+375 ERRATH
-381 GAKLTCVLVSPGYHD
+381 GERLTCVLVSPGYHD
-396 IAELLERRIL
+396 IAELLQRRIL
-406 PALGDEVAIDRVLTR
+406 PALGDEASIDRVLTR

-440 EVRPANVVIVQPI
+440 DVRPANVVIVQPL
-453 PTDADLDAVRGAVS
+453 PTDADLDAVRGAIT

-473 RRRAIADELLL
+473 RRRAITDELLL

-494 TAFRNVDAPDEEA
+494 LAERDAES
-507 VIRVMGDRMRE
+507 VIRVLGERMRA
-518 RGIIDDEY
+518 RGIIDDDY
-526 LDGVLERE
+526 LAGVLDRE
-534 RISSTAFTE
+534 HISSTAFTE

-549 SLRMTATRTAIAI
+549 ALTMSAKRTAIAI
-562 ALFETP
+562 ALYENP
-568 IRWGDATVQV
+568 IPWGESTVQV
-578 VALVAFAARDRA
+578 VALVAFSAKDRA

-597 QFVEVFSERHDVQR
+597 QFVDVFSDRTDVQR
-611 LLRASTDF
+611 LLRASHDF
-619 PAYID
+619 PSYID

>member
-13 SRTEGWTPASE
+13 SRSEGWTPASE

-45 AAAPLDVILSS
+45 AAAPLDVIHSS
-56 PDGYRLNRDAHAE
+56 PDGYRLNRAAHAE
-69 YAGRDR
+69 FASRDR
-75 GGERTGT
+75 TAERAGT
-82 PRERIT
+82 PRERMT

-101 DVYELAASLFVSES
+101 DVHELADSLFVSES
-115 TIEADLRQVRTLA
+115 TIEADLRQVRALA

-136 REGDHVRLVGPDAGH
+136 RDGDHVRLEGPDAGH

-189 MVVLEAQGYT
+189 IGVLETQGYT
-199 VNEFG
+199 INEFG
-204 LDRVLVHTAIAVE
+204 LDRVLLHTAIAVE
-217 RSRGSTLA
+217 RSRGSVLA
-225 DDAPVP
+225 DHAAEPGDPV
-231 DDQLA
+231 A
-236 ADLDRLVAERFGTRL
+236 VDLDRLVAERFGTRL
-251 PPGELTAL
+251 PSGELTAL
-259 TTLLITR
+259 TTLLTTR
-266 AGTRAVT
+266 AGTRIIPRDEA
-273 GSDAGEHV
+273 EHV
-281 EVLRRIVDRAQEE
+281 EVLRRIVDHAQEE

-305 TRLGAHVGNLVI
+305 TRLGAHVGNLVL
-317 RAREGVGNPNPLAR
+317 RARAGVGNPNPLAR

-344 VFIAS
+344 VFIAA
-349 EVQREFDIVIG
+349 EIQNEFTISIG

-375 ERRVSH
+375 ERRAAH
-381 GAKLTCVLVSPGYHD
+381 GARLTCVLVSPGYHD

-406 PALGDEVAIDRVLTR
+406 PALGDDVVIDRVLTR

-453 PTDADLDAVRGAVS
+453 PTDADLDAVRGAIS

-494 TAFRNVDAPDEEA
+494 DAFADRDSES
-507 VIRVMGDRMRE
+507 VIRVLGERMRE
-518 RGIIDDEY
+518 RGIIDDDY
-526 LDGVLERE
+526 LDGVLHRE

-549 SLRMTATRTAIAI
+549 ALTMSAKRTAIGI
-562 ALFETP
+562 ALFENP
-568 IRWGDATVQV
+568 IAWGEGTVQV
-578 VALVAFAARDRA
+578 VALVAFSAKDRA
-590 SFQTVFE
+590 KFQTVFE
-597 QFVEVFSERHDVQR
+597 QFVEVFSERSDVQR
-611 LLRASTDF
+611 LIRASIDF
-619 PAYID
+619 PTYID

>member
-1 MADKSPMLLAYL
+1 VAREMADKSPLLLTYL
-13 SRTEGWTPASE
+13 SRSEGWTPASE

-31 STRTVRSYVTAVKV
+31 STRTVRSYVTAIKV
-45 AAAPLDVILSS
+45 AAAPLDVIHSS

-69 YAGRDR
+69 YASRDR
-75 GGERTGT
+75 TADVAGT

-101 DVYELAASLFVSES
+101 DVHDLADSLFVSSS
-115 TIEADLRQVRTLA
+115 TIEADLRQVRALA

-136 REGDHVRLVGPDAGH
+136 REGDHVRLDGPDAGH
-151 RRIVSRLFSE
+151 RRIVSRLFSD

-171 RVQESFGIDD
+171 RVQEAFGIDD

-189 MVVLEAQGYT
+189 MAVLERQGYAI
-199 VNEFG
+199 NEFG
-204 LDRVLVHTAIAVE
+204 LDRVLLHTAIAVE
-217 RSRGSTLA
+217 RSRGSSLA

-231 DDQLA
+231 DDAVAL
-236 ADLDRLVAERFGTRL
+236 DLDRLVVERFGTRL
-251 PPGELTAL
+251 PAGELTAL
-259 TTLLITR
+259 TTLLTTR
-266 AGTRAVT
+266 AGTRLTPRDEV
-273 GSDAGEHV
+273 GEHV
-281 EVLRRIVDRAQEE
+281 AVVRTIIDHAQEE

-317 RAREGVGNPNPLAR
+317 RARDGVGNPNPLAR

-344 VFIAS
+344 VFVAAEI
-349 EVQREFDIVIG
+349 QREFTITIG
-360 EDEIAYIALHIGSHL
+360 DDEIAYIALHIGSHL
-375 ERRVSH
+375 ERRATH
-381 GAKLTCVLVSPGYHD
+381 GERLTCVLVSPGYHD

-406 PALGDEVAIDRVLTR
+406 PALGDDAVIDRVLTR
-421 TDVDPAAL
+421 TDVDPADL

-440 EVRPANVVIVQPI
+440 DVRPANVVIVQPL
-453 PTDADLDAVRGAVS
+453 PTDADLDAVRGAIT

-473 RRRAIADELLL
+473 RRRAITDELLL

-494 TAFRNVDAPDEEA
+494 LEERDAES
-507 VIRVMGDRMRE
+507 VIRVLGDRMRE

-526 LDGVLERE
+526 LAGVLDRE

-549 SLRMTATRTAIAI
+549 ALTMSAKRTAIAI
-562 ALFETP
+562 GLYENP
-568 IRWGDATVQV
+568 IPWGDATVQV
-578 VALVAFAARDRA
+578 VALVAFSAKDRA

-597 QFVEVFSERHDVQR
+597 QFVDVFGDRQDVQR
-611 LLRASTDF
+611 LLRAAQDF
-619 PAYID
+619 PSFID

>member
-13 SRTEGWTPASE
+13 SRSEGWTPASE

-69 YAGRDR
+69 FASRDR
-75 GGERTGT
+75 SAERAGT
-82 PRERIT
+82 PRERMT

-101 DVYELAASLFVSES
+101 DVHELADSLFVSES
-115 TIEADLRQVRTLA
+115 TIEADLRQVRALA

-136 REGDHVRLVGPDAGH
+136 RDGDHVRLDGPDAGH
-151 RRIVSRLFSE
+151 RRLASRMFSE

-189 MVVLEAQGYT
+189 IDVLENQGYT
-199 VNEFG
+199 INEFG
-204 LDRVLVHTAIAVE
+204 LDRVLLHTAIAVE
-217 RSRGSTLA
+217 RSRGSALA
-225 DDAPVP
+225 DEAPQPGDPV
-231 DDQLA
+231 A

-251 PPGELTAL
+251 PAGELTAL
-259 TTLLITR
+259 TTLLTTR
-266 AGTRAVT
+266 AGTRVIARTDV
-273 GSDAGEHV
+273 GEHV
-281 EVLRRIVDRAQEE
+281 AVLRRIVDHAQEE

-317 RAREGVGNPNPLAR
+317 RAREGIGNPNPLAR

-344 VFIAS
+344 VFIAAEIQS
-349 EVQREFDIVIG
+349 EFEISIG

-375 ERRVSH
+375 ERRATH
-381 GAKLTCVLVSPGYHD
+381 GARLTCVLVSPGYHD

-406 PALGDEVAIDRVLTR
+406 PALGDDVAIDRVLTR

-429 HADLVISTVPW
+429 QADLVISTVPW
-440 EVRPANVVIVQPI
+440 AVRPANVVIVQPL
-453 PTDADLDAVRGAVS
+453 PTDADLDAVRGAIT

-494 TAFRNVDAPDEEA
+494 TAFADRDAES
-507 VIRVMGDRMRE
+507 VIRVLGERMRE
-518 RGIIDDEY
+518 RGIIDEDY
-526 LDGVLERE
+526 LDGVLQRE

-549 SLRMTATRTAIAI
+549 ALTMSAKRTAIAI
-562 ALFETP
+562 ALFENP
-568 IRWGDATVQV
+568 IPWGEGTVQV
-578 VALVAFAARDRA
+578 VALVAFSAKDRA
-590 SFQTVFE
+590 KFQTVFE
-597 QFVEVFSERHDVQR
+597 QFVEVFSERGDVQR
-611 LLRASTDF
+611 LIRASIDF
-619 PAYID
+619 PTYID

>member
-1 MADKSPMLLAYL
+1 VAREMADKSPLLLTYL
-13 SRTEGWTPASE
+13 SRSEGWTPASE

-31 STRTVRSYVTAVKV
+31 STRTVRSYVTAIKV
-45 AAAPLDVILSS
+45 AAAPLDVIHSS

-69 YAGRDR
+69 YASRDR
-75 GGERTGT
+75 TADVVGT

-101 DVYELAASLFVSES
+101 DVHELAESLFVSSS
-115 TIEADLRQVRTLA
+115 TVEADLRQVRALA

-136 REGDHVRLVGPDAGH
+136 RDGDHVHLDGPDAGH
-151 RRIVSRLFSE
+151 RRLVSRLFSD

-171 RVQESFGIDD
+171 RVQEAFGIDD
-181 LSGFKTDV
+181 LSGFKTEV
-189 MVVLEAQGYT
+189 MAVLERQGYAI
-199 VNEFG
+199 NEFG
-204 LDRVLVHTAIAVE
+204 LDRVLLHTAIAVE
-217 RSRGSTLA
+217 RSRGSSLA
-225 DDAPVP
+225 DDAPEPGDAV
-231 DDQLA
+231 A
-236 ADLDRLVAERFGTRL
+236 SDLDRLVVERFGTRL
-251 PPGELTAL
+251 PAGELTAL
-259 TTLLITR
+259 TTLLTTR
-266 AGTRAVT
+266 AGTRLTPRDEV
-273 GSDAGEHV
+273 GEHV
-281 EVLRRIVDRAQEE
+281 AVVRKIVDHAQEE

-317 RAREGVGNPNPLAR
+317 RARDGVGNPNPLAR

-344 VFIAS
+344 VFVAAEI
-349 EVQREFDIVIG
+349 QREFTITIG
-360 EDEIAYIALHIGSHL
+360 DDEIAYIALHIGSHL
-375 ERRVSH
+375 ERRSTH
-381 GAKLTCVLVSPGYHD
+381 GERLTCVLVSPGYHD

-406 PALGDEVAIDRVLTR
+406 PALGDEATIDRVLTR
-421 TDVDPAAL
+421 TDVDPADL

-440 EVRPANVVIVQPI
+440 DVRPANVVIVQPL
-453 PTDADLDAVRGAVS
+453 PTDADLDAVRGAIT

-473 RRRAIADELLL
+473 RRRAITDELLL

-494 TAFRNVDAPDEEA
+494 LDARDAES
-507 VIRVMGDRMRE
+507 VIRVLGERMRE
-518 RGIIDDEY
+518 RGIIDDDY
-526 LDGVLERE
+526 LAGVLDRE

-549 SLRMTATRTAIAI
+549 ALTMSAKRTAIAI
-562 ALFETP
+562 ALFENP
-568 IRWGDATVQV
+568 IPWGDATVQV
-578 VALVAFAARDRA
+578 VALVAFSAKDRA

-597 QFVEVFSERHDVQR
+597 QFVDVFSDRTDVQR

>member
-1 MADKSPMLLAYL
+1 MADKSPMLLTYL
-13 SRTEGWTPASE
+13 ARAEGWTPASE

-31 STRTVRSYVTAVKV
+31 STRTVRSYVTAIKV
-45 AAAPLDVILSS
+45 AAAPLDVIHSS

-69 YAGRDR
+69 YAAR
-75 GGERTGT
+75 ERSADVAGT
-82 PRERIT
+82 PRERVA

-101 DVYELAASLFVSES
+101 DVHDLADSLFVSSS

-128 REAGLELV
+128 RDAGLELV
-136 REGDHVRLVGPDAGH
+136 RDGDHVRLDGPDAGH
-151 RRIVSRLFSE
+151 RRLVSRLFSD

-171 RVQESFGIDD
+171 RVQDAFGIDD

-189 MVVLEAQGYT
+189 MAVLERQGYAI
-199 VNEFG
+199 NEFG

-217 RSRGSTLA
+217 RSRGSSLA
-225 DDAPVP
+225 DDAPEPEDGV
-231 DDQLA
+231 A
-236 ADLDRLVAERFGTRL
+236 GDLDRLVVERFGTRL
-251 PPGELTAL
+251 PAGELTAL
-259 TTLLITR
+259 TTLLTTR
-266 AGTRAVT
+266 AGTRLTPVD
-273 GSDAGEHV
+273 DAGEHIAV
-281 EVLRRIVDRAQEE
+281 VRRIVDHAQEE

-317 RAREGVGNPNPLAR
+317 RARNGAGNPNPLAR

-344 VFIAS
+344 VFVAAEI
-349 EVQREFDIVIG
+349 QREFEITIG
-360 EDEIAYIALHIGSHL
+360 DDEIAYIALHIGSHL
-375 ERRVSH
+375 ERRAAH
-381 GAKLTCVLVSPGYHD
+381 GERLTCVLVSPGYHD

-406 PALGDEVAIDRVLTR
+406 PALGDDVVIDRVLTR
-421 TDVDPAAL
+421 TDVDPTDL

-440 EVRPANVVIVQPI
+440 DVRPANVVIVQPL
-453 PTDADLDAVRGAVS
+453 PTDADLDAVRGAIT
-467 RIRRQR
+467 RIRRQH
-473 RRRAIADELLL
+473 RRRAITDELLR

-494 TAFRNVDAPDEEA
+494 LDERDAES
-507 VIRVMGDRMRE
+507 VIRVLGERMRE

-526 LDGVLERE
+526 LAGVLDRE

-549 SLRMTATRTAIAI
+549 ALTMSAKRTAIAI
-562 ALFETP
+562 ALYETP
-568 IRWGDATVQV
+568 IPWGEGTVQV
-578 VALVAFAARDRA
+578 VALVAFSAKDRA

-597 QFVEVFSERHDVQR
+597 QFVEVFSDRSDVQR

>member
-1 MADKSPMLLAYL
+1 VAGEMADKSPLLLTYL
-13 SRTEGWTPASE
+13 SRSEGWTPASE

-69 YAGRDR
+69 YANRDR
-75 GGERTGT
+75 ATERAGT
-82 PRERIT
+82 PRERVA

-101 DVYELAASLFVSES
+101 DVHDLAESLFVSSS
-115 TIEADLRQVRTLA
+115 TIEADLRQVRALA

-136 REGDHVRLVGPDAGH
+136 RDGDHVRLDGPDAGH
-151 RRIVSRLFSE
+151 RRIVSRLFSD

-171 RVQESFGIDD
+171 RVQEAFGIDD

-189 MVVLEAQGYT
+189 MAVLERQGYAI
-199 VNEFG
+199 NEFG
-204 LDRVLVHTAIAVE
+204 LDRVLLHTAIAVE
-217 RSRGSTLA
+217 RSRGSSLA
-225 DDAPVP
+225 DAAPEPSDPV
-231 DDQLA
+231 A
-236 ADLDRLVAERFGTRL
+236 RDLDRLVVERFGTRL
-251 PPGELTAL
+251 PAGELTAL
-259 TTLLITR
+259 TTLLTTR
-266 AGTRAVT
+266 AGTRLTSGDQA
-273 GSDAGEHV
+273 SEHLDV
-281 EVLRRIVDRAQEE
+281 VRRIVDRAQEE

-317 RAREGVGNPNPLAR
+317 RARGGVGNPNPLAR

-344 VFIAS
+344 VFVAAEI
-349 EVQREFDIVIG
+349 QREFTITIG
-360 EDEIAYIALHIGSHL
+360 DDEIAYIALHIGSHL
-375 ERRVSH
+375 ERRATH
-381 GAKLTCVLVSPGYHD
+381 GERLTCVLVSPGYHD
-396 IAELLERRIL
+396 IAELLQRRIL
-406 PALGDEVAIDRVLTR
+406 PALGDEASIDRVLTR

-440 EVRPANVVIVQPI
+440 DVRPANVVIVQPL
-453 PTDADLDAVRGAVS
+453 PTDADLDAVRGAIT

-473 RRRAIADELLL
+473 RRRAITDELLL

-494 TAFRNVDAPDEEA
+494 LEARDAEA
-507 VIRVMGDRMRE
+507 VIRVLGERMRA
-518 RGIIDDEY
+518 RGIIDDDY
-526 LDGVLERE
+526 LAGVLDRE
-534 RISSTAFTE
+534 HISSTAFTE

-549 SLRMTATRTAIAI
+549 ALTMSAKRTAIAI
-562 ALFETP
+562 ALYENP
-568 IRWGDATVQV
+568 IPWGEGTVQV
-578 VALVAFAARDRA
+578 VALVAFSAKDRA

-597 QFVEVFSERHDVQR
+597 QFVDVFSDRTDVQR
-611 LLRASTDF
+611 LLRASHDF
-619 PAYID
+619 PSYID